1 MQNKETLCT
10 IEYYCRCR
18 IMINSRI
25 MLGVGVPGWG
35 SVGFRGMRMSALQC
49 VAMACRG
56 LQVDTLDRL
65 PTTALEKEENV
76 LVLGFTCPSV
86 CSTLFC
92 TWRSPAI
99 KEIRLISWMLFHS
112 FTLKG
117 TPRGSY
123 AICMRRA
130 VIHRIA
136 NRKMSK
142 WCCGY
147 KMRGQILSLAT
158 TISPNNYQEDSSRGG
173 TQHCCVEEKASL
185 KTHPKVYSE
194 YFGPE

>member
-10 IEYYCRCR
+10 IEHYCRCR

-35 SVGFRGMRMSALQC
+35 SEGFRGMRMSALQC

-56 LQVDTLDRL
+56 LHVDTLERL

-76 LVLGFTCPSV
+76 LVLGYTCPSV
-86 CSTLFC
+86 CSTLFW
-92 TWRSPAI
+92 TWRSPAT
-99 KEIRLISWMLFHS
+99 KEIWLISWMLFHS

-117 TPRGSY
+117 TPPGSY
-123 AICMRRA
+123 AICMGRA
-130 VIHRIA
+130 VIHCIA
-136 NRKMSK
+136 NRKRSK

-147 KMRGQILSLAT
+147 KMRGQIVSLPT
-158 TISPNNYQEDSSRGG
+158 TNNYQEDSSRGG

-185 KTHPKVYSE
+185 KTHPQVSSE